1 MWRLTGHNVRLGS
14 TLASSCP
21 TLLLVSPLEGSYTTH
36 TSNCSVFS
44 FCPARMSQSMTK
56 PSCPARDTHNHTA
69 FFPTET
75 TTITQRTCAHQ
86 YPGISWMCLQ
96 HEHLTGMT
104 LQCKP
109 HTIAMLVYHSTPQYT
124 FSITLH
130 TTVYLQHNKYKTLY
144 MYKYVCA

>member
-1 MWRLTGHNVRLGS
+1 MTPHLHCVEIDRSQCKAGLYTSLFSWSLS
-14 TLASSCP
+14 WEAA
-21 TLLLVSPLEGSYTTH
+21 TLL

-96 HEHLTGMT
+96 HKHLTGMT

-124 FSITLH
+124 FSITLY
-130 TTVYLQHNKYKTLY
+130 TTVYFQYNSVHHSILS
-144 MYKYVCA
+144 A